1 MWVNYIIKSQVSR
14 LYPGPALHFFLF
26 APQVSLFNTPQ
37 PYSSFSLRRF
47 SLLVFTTRRLSF
59 MWYFFFLKKSLLL
72 VYLYQENS
80 LSLHWQHENLLS
92 FSTDRY
98 VFLVLFLLY
107 YHSPIV
113 ILFASL
119 SGLQLHQMVSLFILH
134 HTKSHLTSLCL
145 KWIGSPAGSG
155 GSMPGGTQEDVQI
168 PPSTEWFS
176 TIKRNSSAQFVCHIF
191 KSL

>member
-1 MWVNYIIKSQVSR
+1 MFICIR
-14 LYPGPALHFFLF
+14 RICFL
-26 APQVSLFNTPQ
+26 SID
-37 PYSSFSLRRF
+37 SMRI
-47 SLLVFTTRRLSF
+47 
-59 MWYFFFLKKSLLL
+59 FFF
-72 VYLYQENS
+72 
-80 LSLHWQHENLLS
+80 
-92 FSTDRY
+92 FSDDRY
-98 VFLVLFLLY
+98 AFLVLFLLYRIVILVLFLFY

-119 SGLQLHQMVSLFILH
+119 SGLQLHQMVSLFIFH

-155 GSMPGGTQEDVQI
+155 GSMPGGTQGVVQI